1 VEQQSTATLQ
11 ISKNA
16 QAASGSTQSV
26 SANIA
31 GIEETV
37 RENNRAAAVVRDES
51 STLGRQ
57 LQEMKKEF
65 RQMVERI
72 RTA

>member
-1 VEQQSTATLQ
+1 VEQQNAATLQ

-16 QAASGSTQSV
+16 QAASGSTESV

-37 RENNRAAAVVRDES
+37 RENNRAGGDRA
-51 STLGRQ
+51 
-57 LQEMKKEF
+57 
-65 RQMVERI
+65 
-72 RTA
+72 